1 MSSAVMNVYR
11 RFPVA
16 FVKGE
21 GAWLV
26 DENGRRHLDF
36 CSGIAVTNL
45 GHCHPA
51 LVEALCTQAH
61 QLWHTSNLYRIP
73 AQERLAAR
81 LAEASGL
88 DCVFFTNSGL
98 EAMECAIKTVRK
110 HFADRGSQRRTI
122 ITMEGSFHGRS
133 MATIS
138 ASGQEKLTRGFE
150 PLLPGFRQVPPEDI
164 AALEAAID
172 EETAGV
178 LIEPVMGE
186 GGIRALSDQ
195 YLQAVRAL
203 CDRHGLLLVFDEIQC
218 GMGRTGRLF
227 AWEWAGVRPDVMA
240 LAKGLG
246 GGFPVGAC
254 LASAKAASGMTP
266 GAHGSTYGGN
276 PLAMAVG
283 HAVLDVLLA
292 PDFLPRLR
300 ETAAYLD
307 QALARLAQEEGDL
320 VVERRGKGLM
330 RGLKLAS
337 LIQARQFA
345 EQAVEDGILVAPA
358 ADNVIR
364 LLPPLII
371 SHAEIDEGMRR
382 LKAALARARRTASGT
397 A

>member
-1 MSSAVMNVYR
+1 MSSAIMNVYR

-16 FVKGE
+16 FVEGE

-26 DENGRRHLDF
+26 DESGRRHLDF

-51 LVEALCTQAH
+51 LVEALCAQARR
-61 QLWHTSNLYRIP
+61 LWHTSNLYRIP

-81 LAEASGL
+81 LAEISGL
-88 DCVFFTNSGL
+88 DRVFFTNSGL
-98 EAMECAIKTVRK
+98 EAVECAIKTVRK
-110 HFADRGSQRRTI
+110 HFADKGSRRRAI

-133 MATIS
+133 LATIS

-150 PLLPGFRQVPPEDI
+150 PLLPGFRQVPPEDV

-172 EETAGV
+172 DETAGV

-186 GGIRALSDQ
+186 GGIRALSRE

-227 AWEWAGVRPDVMA
+227 AWEWSGVRPDVMA

-246 GGFPVGAC
+246 GGFPIGAC
-254 LASAKAASGMTP
+254 LASARAASGMTP

-276 PLAMAVG
+276 PLAMAVA

-292 PDFLPRLR
+292 PDFLPRLG
-300 ETAAYLD
+300 ETAAYFD
-307 QALARLAQEEGDL
+307 RALTRLAQEERDIVL
-320 VVERRGKGLM
+320 ETRGKGLM
-330 RGLKLAS
+330 RGFKLAS
-337 LIQARQFA
+337 AIPARQFA
-345 EQAVEDGILVAPA
+345 EQAVEDAILVAPA

-371 SHAEIDEGMRR
+371 TREEIDEGMRR
-382 LKAALARARRTASGT
+382 LKAALARARRTVADT

>member
-1 MSSAVMNVYR
+1 MSSAIMDVYR

-26 DENGRRHLDF
+26 DEAGRRHLDF

-51 LVEALCTQAH
+51 LVKALCTQAQ

-81 LAEASGL
+81 LAAASGL
-88 DCVFFTNSGL
+88 DRVFFTNSGL

-110 HFADRGSQRRTI
+110 HFADKGSRRRII

-150 PLLPGFRQVPPEDI
+150 PLLPGFRQVPPEDV

-172 EETAGV
+172 DETAGV

-186 GGIRALSDQ
+186 GGVRALSDA

-254 LASAKAASGMTP
+254 LASAEAASGMTP

-276 PLAMAVG
+276 PLAMAVS

-292 PDFLPRLR
+292 PDFLPNLS
-300 ETAAYLD
+300 ETAAYFD
-307 QALARLAQEEGDL
+307 RALTQLAQEEGDL
-320 VVERRGKGLM
+320 VIATRGKGFM
-330 RGLKLAS
+330 RGIKLAAT
-337 LIQARQFA
+337 IPARQFA
-345 EQAVEDGILVAPA
+345 EQAVADAILVAPA

-371 SHAEIDEGMRR
+371 TREEIDEGMRR
-382 LKAALARARRTASGT
+382 LKAALARARRTA
-397 A
+397 ADMA